1 MSPRQTPQKLF
12 VIVFSFALLTGLP
25 FSLYA
30 QPTVWPNSVSRANSD
45 PWLVANH
52 DRIRQM
58 RPRLLVLN
66 FVNGLKPEAARQK
79 VDALIAALRESSRYH
94 GYADPQAPVF
104 LDYQVEK
111 LVDLSD
117 PTPPADPL
125 DGNSS

>member
-1 MSPRQTPQKLF
+1 MRRWVQVGFLLVAAAGLSILAEIAGSEIAAAAPPLAAQTEPD
-12 VIVFSFALLTGLP
+12 I
-25 FSLYA
+25 
-30 QPTVWPNSVSRANSD
+30 WPNAASRANSD

-66 FVNGLKPEAARQK
+66 LVNGLKPEAARQK

-111 LVDLSD
+111 LVD
-117 PTPPADPL
+117 
-125 DGNSS
+125 